1 LLIAVVADTHSDTN
15 IICQHL
21 TQKKPDMLMF
31 AGDYYRDGE
40 NIAQTLQIEYYGV
53 RGNCDR
59 SEPRARDE
67 EIIMIMGKRFYL
79 LHGHQYGVKQSM
91 SSLYYRTRE
100 VDADVVIY
108 GHTHMAHM
116 EQIDNIWMINPG
128 SASRPRFDSRGSYVL
143 IEVEKSTF
151 LPRLVYL

>member
-1 LLIAVVADTHSDTN
+1 LLIAVVADTHGDTN
-15 IICQHL
+15 KICQQL
-21 TQKKPDMLMF
+21 KPRNPDMLIF

-40 NIAQTLQIEYYGV
+40 KIAQSLQSKYYGV

-67 EIIMIMGKRFYL
+67 EIIMIMGKRFYI
-79 LHGHQYGVKQSM
+79 LHGHQYGVKQSINN
-91 SSLYYRTRE
+91 LYYRTRE
-100 VDADVVIY
+100 IDADVVIY
-108 GHTHMAHM
+108 GHTHTAHL

-143 IEVEKSTF
+143 IEVGKSTF
-151 LPRLVYL
+151 LPRLVYI

>member
-1 LLIAVVADTHSDTN
+1 MLIAVVADTHGDTN
-15 IICQHL
+15 KIYQHL
-21 TQKKPDMLMF
+21 KQKNPDMLMF

-40 NIAQTLQIEYYGV
+40 KIAQALQIKYYGV

-67 EIIMIMGKRFYL
+67 EIIMIMEKRFYI

-91 SSLYYRTRE
+91 SSLYYRTQE
-100 VDADVVIY
+100 VNAEVVIY
-108 GHTHMAHM
+108 GHTHIAHL

-128 SASRPRFDSRGSYVL
+128 SASRPRLDSRSSYVL